1 MSKFKWERKQFKTG
15 FGEGIGHV
23 GFGDSI
29 GCEEIDEYDAFDER
43 PDI

>member
-1 MSKFKWERKQFKTG
+1 MS
-15 FGEGIGHV
+15 

-29 GCEEIDEYDAFDER
+29 GCDEIGVGEGIGWDFDER